1 MFTYTLFTLAFA
13 TALSAG
19 IGVPVLFEPSPG
31 RAQFVART
39 GGASVV
45 IRADGADLRL
55 GPERERVAVRIAGAS
70 ASGSAEPG
78 EKLPSV
84 TNYYPGSNP
93 KEWRIGVPH
102 FGQVRYRSIY
112 PGIDL
117 LYYGKDGRLEYDFEL
132 APGADPR
139 KIGLTFEGARS
150 VKLTAAGDLLLST
163 AHHAVVQKRP
173 VAYQFVNGERTEIA
187 ASYRLR
193 GNNAA
198 LTLGKYDRSL
208 PLVIDPQIVFSAT
221 LFPTGEIKVTADS
234 QGAAYTLY
242 SAESMVSKHSPQGAL
257 VYLTVIGT
265 RGLTRLG
272 GFGLDPAGN
281 VHVAGFTQQAN
292 FPLVNAF
299 RTQFS
304 GLEATLTRLSPQG
317 TIALSS
323 FVAATGQFA
332 EATVAAGADGSSYV
346 MGILPP
352 FQAFPK
358 VNAQANTSD
367 SNVFVSKVAA
377 NGTLAWATLLPAFAS
392 GLWEPTNPAITAV
405 TGGVST
411 AGLLRY
417 IGTSSPP
424 YNKGFFVN
432 GLVEQSGTVSS
443 RFAKIYGSAGTNPVA
458 HAYSVDQPM
467 ALSGSGSDT
476 YFLREFSP
484 PGFCYGTQGP
494 TTLLLVRLD
503 STGAETALR
512 DLSSATA
519 PGCQG
524 PTSLTVNG
532 SGEPIVAATDTVNG
546 GRAAYWQRFSANLS
560 TATGSFY
567 TRISGSG
574 QTSEAIVRH
583 ADSAGA
589 LYVSVFGV
597 NTQGVFETLD
607 KIVPVGG
614 ESGTT
619 NLLPPV
625 PLTAPVH
632 DQGTGQPFRFRW
644 NPVAGAQ
651 GYLLEI
657 RRADSGGL
665 GIYFPRDTIEN
676 RQVSGGNTAFAD
688 APALATGLYVARVRA
703 CGASYSYVDCG
714 PATDWTGFSTNTSW
728 PVIVAPGEGAVLTQ
742 STTNLQWLA
751 FPGAASY
758 ALRILRNGTLFAS
771 DNLPASVLNAPYSLP
786 SGNYRMT
793 VNGSP
798 VNFRVQLGPV
808 PTGKPTVTSANVSGG
823 NSLTTAFTTVSGAD
837 LYLVQVVQPG
847 AGPGGGALTVAAKM
861 VSATPVT
868 LSVPAGAAFV
878 LVKACNADG
887 CGPISDAFPMNA
899 AGPSPSAPVIGVPA
913 AATVVSG
920 PVVTFSWS
928 RVPGDN
934 GSNTTYRL
942 YVQDMSASRP
952 ALDVITTNNFWA
964 ARFRPGVRY
973 DVLAIANP
981 GPNQVAGPPNGFVV
995 DGPPLNAP
1003 TPTQPA
1009 YQGVVS
1015 LRGTTGQ
1022 VTIEWLG
1029 LDNWQVVEYYLAS
1042 DGTTPHSFAGQVAGD
1057 RTSLTLTAG
1066 RRYSGVVRG
1075 CQLPNVFGPGFCGPW
1090 SDAEGTGVFNFTTVQ

>member
-1 MFTYTLFTLAFA
+1 MFTNTLLTLAFA

-19 IGVPVLFEPSPG
+19 VGVPVLFEPSLS
-31 RAQFVART
+31 RAEFVARA
-39 GGASVV
+39 GGSNAL

-55 GPERERVAVRIAGAS
+55 GTEQERVAVRIAGAS
-70 ASGSAEPG
+70 TSGGTEPG
-78 EKLPSV
+78 ERLPSV
-84 TNYYPGSNP
+84 TNYYPGSDP

-102 FGQVRYRSIY
+102 FGRVRYRSIY

-117 LYYGKDGRLEYDFEL
+117 LYYGKDGKLEYDFEL

-163 AHHAVVQKRP
+163 LHHSVVQKKP
-173 VAYQFVNGERTEIA
+173 VAYQVVKGKRVEIS

-193 GNNAA
+193 GNSAA
-198 LTLGKYDRSL
+198 LKLGRYDRSM

-221 LFPTGEIKVTADS
+221 LFPTGDVKVLADS

-242 SAESMVSKHSPQGAL
+242 RYETMISKHSPQGTL
-257 VYLTVIGT
+257 TYLTVIGAPGQT
-265 RGLTRLG
+265 QLF
-272 GFGLDPAGN
+272 GFAIDPSGAVHAAG
-281 VHVAGFTQQAN
+281 VTSQSS

-304 GLEATLTRLSPQG
+304 GNEAILARLSPQG
-317 TIALSS
+317 TIVLSS
-323 FVAATGQFA
+323 FVAATGLNFESA
-332 EATVAAGADGSSYV
+332 AAAGADGSSFV
-346 MGILPP
+346 MGVLPP
-352 FQAFPK
+352 GQSFPK
-358 VNAQANTSD
+358 QNAQPNASD
-367 SNVFVSKVAA
+367 SNVFVTKIAT
-377 NGTLAWATLLPAFAS
+377 NGSVAWATLLPAFAS
-392 GLWEPTNPAITAV
+392 GQWTPTKPNLTVV
-405 TGGVST
+405 TGGVTAAGVLACAGTCST
-411 AGLLRY
+411 GY
-417 IGTSSPP
+417 D
-424 YNKGFFVN
+424 KGFFLN
-432 GLVEQSGTVSS
+432 GLAEQSGTVSS
-443 RFAKIYGSAGTNPVA
+443 RFGKMYGSAGMSPVKY
-458 HAYSVDQPM
+458 AYLTSAVTVSS
-467 ALSGSGSDT
+467 SGADT
-476 YFLREFSP
+476 FFLREFSQQEFCD
-484 PGFCYGTQGP
+484 GFPQAP
-494 TTLLLVRLD
+494 TKLLLIRLD
-503 STGAETALR
+503 STGNETASR

-524 PTSLTVNG
+524 PISLVVNN
-532 SGEPIVAATDTVNG
+532 SGEPIVAATDTING
-546 GRAAYWQRFSANLS
+546 GPAAYWQRLSANLS
-560 TATGSFY
+560 AVTGSFY

-574 QTSEAIVRH
+574 QTNDARVRH
-583 ADSAGA
+583 VDSAGA
-589 LYVSVFGV
+589 LYVTVFGV
-597 NTQGVFETLD
+597 NAQGVFETLD

-632 DQGTGQPFRFRW
+632 DQAIAQPFRFRW

-651 GYLLEI
+651 GYLLEL
-657 RRADSGGL
+657 RRAESGGP
-665 GIYFPRDTIEN
+665 GIYYPRDIVES

-688 APALATGLYVARVRA
+688 APALATGLYAARVRA
-703 CGASYSYVDCG
+703 CGASFSYTDCG
-714 PATDWTGFSTNTSW
+714 PSVAWTGFSTNTSW
-728 PVIVAPGEGAVLTQ
+728 PVIVAPAEGAVLTQ

-751 FPGAASY
+751 FAGAASY
-758 ALRILRNGTLFAS
+758 ALNIFRNGTLFAS
-771 DNLPASVLNAPYSLP
+771 DNLPASILNAPYSLP

-837 LYLVQVVQPG
+837 LYLVQAVQPG

-887 CGPISDAFPMNA
+887 CGPISDAFSMNA

-942 YVQDMSASRP
+942 YVQDMPASRP

-973 DVLAIANP
+973 DALVIANP
-981 GPNQVAGPPNGFVV
+981 GPNQVVGPPSGFVV

-1003 TPTQPA
+1003 APTQPA

-1015 LRGTTGQ
+1015 LGGTTGQ
-1022 VTIEWLG
+1022 ATIEWLG
-1029 LDNWQVVEYYLAS
+1029 RDNWQVVEYYLVS
-1042 DGTTPHSFAGQVAGD
+1042 DGATPHSFTGRVPGD
-1057 RTSLTLTAG
+1057 RTTLTLTAG

-1075 CQLPNVFGPGFCGPW
+1075 CQLPNVFGPGSCGPW
-1090 SDAEGTGVFNFTTVQ
+1090 SDAEGTGVFNFSTTQ